1 MPRTTRDDVA
11 RTARRIA
18 SHVRRIP
25 VLDLEAEALG
35 TPAPVTLKLE
45 SLQVTGTFKAR
56 GAFALLLGRTVPPQG
71 VVVASGGNFG
81 LAMAHAAR
89 CLGHELTVFVPE
101 ATPGVKLAGIRA
113 HGATVEVVPG
123 PPSRAFEAA
132 ERHAASSGALLGHP
146 YDLPEIVAGAG
157 TCGLELAEQRP
168 GLDTVLVAV
177 GGGGLIGGIATA
189 LPESSR
195 VVAVETEGTPTL
207 HASRRAGTRVEI
219 EASGIGSSALGAP
232 RVGELAWDIAR
243 RRVRDSVLVTD
254 RQVVIA
260 QRRLWGAARLVAEP
274 GGAVAL
280 AALISGAYRP
290 EPTERVGVI
299 VCGGNVDP
307 GSVTDDAGHAP
318 RGAPEVPGD
327 AAEVP

>member
-1 MPRTTRDDVA
+1 MTRITREDVA
-11 RTARRIA
+11 RTARRIGP
-18 SHVRRIP
+18 HVRSVP

-35 TPAPVTLKLE
+35 APVPVVAKLE

-56 GAFALLLGRTVPPQG
+56 GAFALLLGRAVPPEG

-89 CLGHELTVFVPE
+89 RLAHELMVFVPE
-101 ATPGVKLAGIRA
+101 AAAEVTVAGIRA
-113 HGATVEVVPG
+113 HAATVEVVPG
-123 PPSRAFEAA
+123 PPARAFAAA
-132 ERHAASSGALLGHP
+132 ERHAADSGALLGHP

-177 GGGGLIGGIATA
+177 GGGGLISGIATA
-189 LPESSR
+189 LPESTR

-207 HASRRAGTRVEI
+207 HASRRAGRRVEV
-219 EASGIGSSALGAP
+219 EAAGIAGAALGAP
-232 RVGELAWDIAR
+232 RVGELAWEITR
-243 RRVRDSVLVTD
+243 RRVHDRVLVAD
-254 RQVVIA
+254 RHVVAA
-260 QRRLWGAARLVAEP
+260 QRRLWQAARVVAEP

-280 AALISGAYRP
+280 AALTSGAYRP
-290 EPTERVGVI
+290 GPTERVGVI

-307 GSVTDDAGHAP
+307 GSVAG
-318 RGAPEVPGD
+318 GA
-327 AAEVP
+327 